1 MVTISMVLPMKNSAG
16 PGNPWDLTL
25 LMSAIL
31 TMCWI
36 SYFG

>member
-1 MVTISMVLPMKNSAG
+1 MVTISMVWPMKNSAG
-16 PGNPWDLTL
+16 PGNSWGQTL
-25 LMSAIL
+25 LLFTLL